1 MAMSNT
7 KVISRHLF
15 SEKHRGLL
23 PQFEENNGFGRS
35 FTWPFQIRWYWRWP
49 LNWPEQTSRAVSHWK
64 CLIPALWAIDF
75 SDGGKS
81 ELKTWASDGGFDL
94 PTSQAEIL
102 GIITNFVDSALGQT
116 QSYDWKTPRSA
127 QKSHS
132 LCQFQPLVVTFC
144 IGTKQNHDP
153 RDTDCNR
160 NEAAITSQWTLAP
173 MS

>member
-1 MAMSNT
+1 MSNG
-7 KVISRHLF
+7 KVISRHLLSWQTSWSSRSVRRKQWLWKAF
-15 SEKHRGLL
+15 HVGWQIEAWANQSS
-23 PQFEENNGFGRS
+23 S
-35 FTWPFQIRWYWRWP
+35 FTLKMSYSGPVGHWFFRWWEEWTE
-49 LNWPEQTSRAVSHWK
+49 NM
-64 CLIPALWAIDF
+64 
-75 SDGGKS
+75 
-81 ELKTWASDGGFDL
+81 GF
-94 PTSQAEIL
+94 